1 MRSLDGSVTSE
12 TSRNNFILFDIND
25 FYPTITKDLLTK
37 CLKFAQE
44 KVQISN
50 DDRKI

>member
-1 MRSLDGSVTSE
+1 MK
-12 TSRNNFILFDIND
+12 D

-37 CLKFAQE
+37 CLKFAAE

-50 DDRKI
+50 DDKKIICQSRKFFTV